1 MGCPINHR
9 PNTDG
14 TRDYRLWP
22 TFDANFNVTSLVTD
36 QGKVVERYAY
46 TPYGERIILNGS
58 RNYADSGADPDG
70 SAFTVDTNGSD
81 VLYGGSGFQGLWF
94 DAETGQWYQR
104 RRYNHSSLGRF
115 TQRDPLLTE
124 YQDGMNLYLP
134 YRGNPV
140 RWNDASGLAICAERC
155 CTKWSPGWVIGNFK
169 DKKDCFVSTFMQIA
183 STATLLKITGAAGG
197 IGIGI
202 GKIFGKVG
210 PWPTFITGAAISA
223 VSLNEVLM
231 AYDICNDLY
240 CTKDRAADAVWSPW
254 LPNWCTNQIRCT
266 CLNPDGTESGF
277 SKNGDR
283 RSPQ

>member
-1 MGCPINHR
+1 MGIQNACTTRIRRQSPTNSFDAPARRRDDGDMGCRINHR

-104 RRYNHSSLGRF
+104 RRYSSPVLQF
-115 TQRDPLLTE
+115 TQRDPSG
-124 YQDGMNLYLP
+124 YGDGMNQYGYTGQAPL
-134 YRGNPV
+134 
-140 RWNDASGLAICAERC
+140 
-155 CTKWSPGWVIGNFK
+155 
-169 DKKDCFVSTFMQIA
+169 VSC
-183 STATLLKITGAAGG
+183 
-197 IGIGI
+197 
-202 GKIFGKVG
+202 
-210 PWPTFITGAAISA
+210 P
-223 VSLNEVLM
+223 
-231 AYDICNDLY
+231 
-240 CTKDRAADAVWSPW
+240 
-254 LPNWCTNQIRCT
+254 
-266 CLNPDGTESGF
+266 
-277 SKNGDR
+277 
-283 RSPQ
+283 RSPRNK